1 MTMNSPNSTELNQQA
16 EAFSK
21 YLSLLFKVG
30 TFVGALCFTL
40 YCHNLNYFP
49 TGVTISDSLV
59 FIIFAVSFCL
69 IYGFMIVC
77 LLSLGVCITYVL
89 KPLFKFIHKYY
100 KQYKLNKGALEVPVP
115 IEFVKPEL
123 IHVFLAGFG
132 VLFIYLM
139 YKSDSDPTVLLSLL
153 ATTFFLSVLWSGYHD
168 NRLPPINSSQEENSP
183 PVPQPHENAKKT
195 KWTLLALI
203 FIIPLLFS
211 GVSGRVL
218 DAGMRFSNLN
228 MGVSSVLVK
237 PPYDKA
243 IPKKYKDEHPVYAE
257 EGFVAFKDI
266 DVKLSGIG
274 QKTVI
279 QFMPVKATK
288 PQNLAI
294 PNDRIIVL
302 PPVPQ

>member
-1 MTMNSPNSTELNQQA
+1 MNTPNPIALNQQA

-21 YLSLLFKVG
+21 YLSLLFKLG
-30 TFVGALCFTL
+30 TFLGALCFTL

-49 TGVTISDSLV
+49 TGVTISDSLL
-59 FIIFAVSFCL
+59 FIIFAGSFCL

-100 KQYKLNKGALEVPVP
+100 KRYKLNRGALDVPDP

-132 VLFIYLM
+132 VLFIYLI
-139 YKSDSDPTVLLSLL
+139 YKSDSDPIILLKLL

-168 NRLPPINSSQEENSP
+168 NRLSKINSSQEENSP
-183 PVPQPHENAKKT
+183 PVPQQHENAKKT

-211 GVSGRVL
+211 GVSGKVL
-218 DAGMRFSNLN
+218 EVGMRFSNLN
-228 MGVSSVLVK
+228 IGVSSVLVK
-237 PPYDKA
+237 PPYDQA
-243 IPKKYKDEHPVYAE
+243 IPKKYKDEHTVYAE
-257 EGFVAFKDI
+257 KGFIAFKNI

-279 QFMPVKATK
+279 QFMPLKGTK

-294 PNDRIIVL
+294 PNDRIIIL
-302 PPVPQ
+302 PPALQ

>member
-1 MTMNSPNSTELNQQA
+1 
-16 EAFSK
+16 
-21 YLSLLFKVG
+21 
-30 TFVGALCFTL
+30 
-40 YCHNLNYFP
+40 
-49 TGVTISDSLV
+49 
-59 FIIFAVSFCL
+59 
-69 IYGFMIVC
+69 MIVC
-77 LLSLGVCITYVL
+77 LLSLGVCTTYIL
-89 KPLFKFIHKYY
+89 NPLFKLIHKYY
-100 KQYKLNKGALEVPVP
+100 KQYKLNKGALEVPDP

-153 ATTFFLSVLWSGYHD
+153 ATTFFLSVIWAGYHD
-168 NRLPPINSSQEENSP
+168 NHLPPINFSQEENAPSIT
-183 PVPQPHENAKKT
+183 QQHENAKKT

-203 FIIPLLFS
+203 FIVPLLFS

-228 MGVSSVLVK
+228 IGVSSVLVK
-237 PPYDKA
+237 PPYDKP
-243 IPKKYKDEHPVYAE
+243 IPEKYKDLHPVYAE
-257 EGFVAFKDI
+257 EGFIAFKDI

-279 QFMPVKATK
+279 QFMPVEGTK
-288 PQNLAI
+288 PKTLAI
-294 PNDRIIVL
+294 PNDRIIIL